1 MAFNKTSDF
10 RVDAGVNYDFGTI
23 GMEYMYFACKK
34 DMNWG
39 GGNGSRMLCS
49 ECLYTP
55 KIRMLRP

>member
-39 GGNGSRMLCS
+39 GEWEQNVMF
-49 ECLYTP
+49 
-55 KIRMLRP
+55 

>member
-39 GGNGSRMLCS
+39 GMGA
-49 ECLYTP
+49 ECYVLNVCILP
-55 KIRMLRP
+55 KFIC